1 MKRLRFG
8 LLAAGLACGLVIVAG
23 IASGHGERVSAQPA
37 QRLRHPGTGTGPQPG
52 LAASGDALSAAISA
66 AQVQLQGDDRDWNTW
81 ANLGAAYVEEG
92 RVTVDPSYYPKA
104 EGALRRSIELNPD
117 GNFAADIGLGALA
130 NARHEFGDAAVD
142 AQRALAAD
150 PYSATANGVLAD
162 AETQLGDYSAATAAV
177 QRMLDLKPGIDSF
190 SRASYD
196 REIHGDPAGAVAA
209 LQDGLDSAFTPA
221 DTAFCR
227 YYLGELAFN
236 SGDLAEAARQYEAGI
251 AADPGYVPPLEG
263 KAKVEAARGDTAG
276 AIRDYT
282 AVVNRVPQ
290 PQYVLELGDLQASL
304 GHQDAAQEQYRLLAA
319 EQRLFYANG
328 VVDDLTSAQ
337 FAADHG
343 DPAGALRD
351 AEAEWGRRHS
361 VLVADALAWALHVNG
376 RDAEA
381 LGYARQATALGE
393 KNAVFLF
400 HRGMIERS
408 LGQRDEARRDLSD
421 ALRINPHFSVLQA
434 PVATA
439 ALAGLGGAA

>member
-8 LLAAGLACGLVIVAG
+8 LLATGLALGLVIVAG
-23 IASGHGERVSAQPA
+23 IAFGHGDGVSAQPA
-37 QRLRHPGTGTGPQPG
+37 QMLRHPGTGTGPQPG
-52 LAASGDALSAAISA
+52 PAASGDALSAAIVA
-66 AQVQLQGDDRDWNTW
+66 AQRQLQSNDRDWNTW

-92 RVTVDPSYYPKA
+92 RVMVDPSYYPKA
-104 EGALRRSIELNPD
+104 EGALRRSVELNPD
-117 GNFAADIGLGALA
+117 GNFAAEIGLGALA
-130 NARHEFGDAAVD
+130 NARHEFGDAAVH
-142 AQRALAAD
+142 AQRALAVD

-162 AETQLGDYSAATAAV
+162 AETQLGDYPAATAAV

-196 REIHGDPAGAVAA
+196 QEIHGDPAGAAGA
-209 LQDGLDSAFTPA
+209 LQDALDSAFTPA

-251 AADPGYVPPLEG
+251 AADPGSAPPLEG
-263 KAKVEAARGDTAG
+263 KAKLETVRGDTAG

-282 AVVNRVPQ
+282 AVVNLVPQ

-304 GHQDAAQEQYRLLAA
+304 GHQDAAQQQYRLLAA
-319 EQRLFYANG
+319 EERLFDANG

-343 DPAGALRD
+343 DPTGALRH

-381 LGYARQATALGE
+381 LGHARQATALGE

-421 ALRINPHFSVLQA
+421 ALRINPSFSVLQT
-434 PVATA
+434 PVARA

>member
-8 LLAAGLACGLVIVAG
+8 LLAAGLALALLIGAG
-23 IASGHGERVSAQPA
+23 IGFGHGDSGFAQPA
-37 QRLRHPGTGTGPQPG
+37 RMSRHPGTGAGPQPG

-66 AQVQLQGDDRDWNTW
+66 AQLQLQGNDKDWQTW
-81 ANLGAAYVEEG
+81 ANLGSAYVEQG

-104 EGALRRSIELNPD
+104 EGALRRSVELHPD

-162 AETQLGDYSAATAAV
+162 AETQLGDYPAASAAV

-190 SRASYD
+190 ARASYD
-196 REIHGDPAGAVAA
+196 LEIHGNPAGAVGA
-209 LQDGLDSAFTPA
+209 LQDALDSAFTPA

-236 SGDLAEAARQYEAGI
+236 SGDLAEAARQYDAGI
-251 AADPGYVPPLEG
+251 AADPGYAPPLEG
-263 KAKVEAARGDTAG
+263 RAKVEAARGDTAG

-282 AVVNRVPQ
+282 TVVNRVPQ
-290 PQYVLELGDLQASL
+290 PQYVLELGDLEASL
-304 GHQDAAQEQYRLLAA
+304 GHQDAAQEQYRLLAT
-319 EQRLFYANG
+319 ERRLFDANG
-328 VVDDLTSAQ
+328 VIDDLTAAQ

-351 AEAEWGRRHS
+351 ARAEWGRRHS

-376 RDAEA
+376 QDTEA

-393 KNAVFLF
+393 RSALFLF

-408 LGQRDEARRDLSD
+408 LGQRDEARRDLSG
-421 ALRINPHFSVLQA
+421 ALQVNPHFSVLQT
-434 PVATA
+434 PVART
-439 ALAGLGGAA
+439 ALAELGGAA

>member
-8 LLAAGLACGLVIVAG
+8 LLAAGLAPGLVIVAG
-23 IASGHGERVSAQPA
+23 IAFGHGDRVSAQPA
-37 QRLRHPGTGTGPQPG
+37 QMLRHPGTGAGPQPG
-52 LAASGDALSAAISA
+52 LAASGDALSAAIGA
-66 AQVQLQGDDRDWNTW
+66 AQRQLQGNDRDWSTW

-104 EGALRRSIELNPD
+104 EGALRRSLDLNPD

-130 NARHEFGDAAVD
+130 NARHQFADAAVD

-162 AETQLGDYSAATAAV
+162 ADTQLGDYPAATAAV

-196 REIHGDPAGAVAA
+196 REIHGDTAGAVGA
-209 LQDGLDSAFTPA
+209 LKDALDSAYTPT

-236 SGDLAEAARQYEAGI
+236 SGDLAEAARQYDAGI
-251 AADPGYVPPLEG
+251 AADPAYAPPLEG

-319 EQRLFYANG
+319 EQRLFDANG
-328 VVDDLTSAQ
+328 VVDDLTAAQ

-343 DPAGALRD
+343 DPAGALRY
-351 AEAEWGRRHS
+351 AEAERGRRHS

-376 RDAEA
+376 RDADA
-381 LGYARQATALGE
+381 HGYARQATALGE
-393 KNAVFLF
+393 RNAVLLF

-408 LGQRDEARRDLSD
+408 LGQRDEARRDLSE
-421 ALRINPHFSVLQA
+421 ALRINPYFSVLQA
-434 PVATA
+434 PVARA

>member
-1 MKRLRFG
+1 MKRLHFG
-8 LLAAGLACGLVIVAG
+8 LLAAGLALGFVIVAG
-23 IASGHGERVSAQPA
+23 IAFGHGDRVSAQPA
-37 QRLRHPGTGTGPQPG
+37 QMLRHPGTGAGPQPG

-66 AQVQLQGDDRDWNTW
+66 AQLQLKANDKDWQTW
-81 ANLGAAYVEEG
+81 ANLGAAYVEQG

-104 EGALRRSIELNPD
+104 EGALHRSLELNPD
-117 GNFAADIGLGALA
+117 GNFAAEIGLGALA
-130 NARHEFGDAAVD
+130 NARHEF
-142 AQRALAAD
+142 
-150 PYSATANGVLAD
+150 AD
-162 AETQLGDYSAATAAV
+162 AETQLGDYPAATAAV

-196 REIHGDPAGAVAA
+196 REIHGDSAGAVSA
-209 LQDGLDSAFTPA
+209 LQDALDSAFTPA

-236 SGDLAEAARQYEAGI
+236 SGNLAEAARQYDAGI
-251 AADPGYVPPLEG
+251 AADPGYGPPLEG

-290 PQYVLELGDLQASL
+290 PQYVLELGDLEASL

-319 EQRLFYANG
+319 EQRLFDANG
-328 VVDDLTSAQ
+328 VVDDLTAAQ

-343 DPAGALRD
+343 DPAGALRH

-421 ALRINPHFSVLQA
+421 ALSINPYFSVLQA
-434 PVATA
+434 PVARA

>member
-8 LLAAGLACGLVIVAG
+8 LLAAGLALGLVIVAG
-23 IASGHGERVSAQPA
+23 IASGHGDRVSAQPA
-37 QRLRHPGTGTGPQPG
+37 QVPRHPGTGAGPQPG
-52 LAASGDALSAAISA
+52 PAASGDALSAAIVA
-66 AQVQLQGDDRDWNTW
+66 AQRRLQGNDRDWKTW
-81 ANLGAAYVEEG
+81 ANLGSAYVEKG

-104 EGALRRSIELNPD
+104 EGALRRSVELNPD

-130 NARHEFGDAAVD
+130 NARHEFADAAFD

-162 AETQLGDYSAATAAV
+162 AETQLGDYPAASAAV

-196 REIHGDPAGAVAA
+196 LEIHGDRAGAIGA
-209 LQDGLDSAFTPA
+209 LQEALDSAFTPA

-236 SGDLAEAARQYEAGI
+236 SGDLTEAARQYDAGI
-251 AADPGYVPPLEG
+251 AADPAYAPPLEG
-263 KAKVEAARGDTAG
+263 KAKVEAARGDTAA

-282 AVVNRVPQ
+282 AVVSRVPQ
-290 PQYVLELGDLQASL
+290 PQYVLELGDLEASL
-304 GHQDAAQEQYRLLAA
+304 GHKDAAQEQYHLLAA
-319 EQRLFYANG
+319 EQRLFDANG
-328 VVDDLTSAQ
+328 VVDDLTAAQ
-337 FAADHG
+337 FAADHD
-343 DPAGALRD
+343 DPVGALRH
-351 AEAEWGRRHS
+351 AEAEWGRRQS

-376 RDAEA
+376 RDAEG
-381 LGYARQATALGE
+381 LGHARQATALGE

-421 ALRINPHFSVLQA
+421 ALHINPYFSVLQA
-434 PVATA
+434 PVARA

>member
-8 LLAAGLACGLVIVAG
+8 LLAAGLALGFVIVAG
-23 IASGHGERVSAQPA
+23 IAFGHGDHVSAQPA
-37 QRLRHPGTGTGPQPG
+37 QMPRHPGTGAGPQPG
-52 LAASGDALSAAISA
+52 PAASGDALSAAIVA
-66 AQVQLQGDDRDWNTW
+66 AQRQLQGNDRDWTTW
-81 ANLGAAYVEEG
+81 ANLGSAYVEAG

-104 EGALRRSIELNPD
+104 EGALRRSVELHAD

-130 NARHEFGDAAVD
+130 NARHEFGDAAVE

-162 AETQLGDYSAATAAV
+162 AETQLGDYPAATAAV

-190 SRASYD
+190 SRASYE
-196 REIHGDPAGAVAA
+196 REIHGDHAGAVAA
-209 LQDGLDSAFTPA
+209 LQQGLDSASTPA
-221 DTAFCR
+221 DIAFCR

-236 SGDLAEAARQYEAGI
+236 TGDLAEAARQYAAGI
-251 AADPGYVPPLEG
+251 AADPGYAPPLEG
-263 KAKVEAARGDTAG
+263 KAKVEAALGDTAG
-276 AIRDYT
+276 AIRDYR

-290 PQYVLELGDLQASL
+290 PQYVLELGDLEMSL
-304 GHQDAAQEQYRLLAA
+304 GHQAAAEEQYRLLAA
-319 EQRLFYANG
+319 EQRLFDANG
-328 VVDDLTSAQ
+328 VVDDLTAAQ

-343 DPAGALRD
+343 DPGGALRH

-376 RDAEA
+376 RDTEA
-381 LGYARQATALGE
+381 LGYERQATALGE

-400 HRGMIERS
+400 HAGMIERS
-408 LGQRDEARRDLSD
+408 LGQREAAHRDLSD
-421 ALRINPHFSVLQA
+421 ALGINPHFSVLLA
-434 PVATA
+434 PVAGA

>member
-8 LLAAGLACGLVIVAG
+8 LLAAGLALGFVIVAG
-23 IASGHGERVSAQPA
+23 IAFGHGDRVSAQPA
-37 QRLRHPGTGTGPQPG
+37 QMLRHPGTGAGPQPG

-66 AQVQLQGDDRDWNTW
+66 AQLQLKANDKDWQTW
-81 ANLGAAYVEEG
+81 ANLGAAYVEQG
-92 RVTVDPSYYPKA
+92 RVTVDPSYYPEA
-104 EGALRRSIELNPD
+104 EGALHRSLELNPD

-130 NARHEFGDAAVD
+130 NARHEFADAAVD
-142 AQRALAAD
+142 AERALATD

-162 AETQLGDYSAATAAV
+162 AETQLGDYPAATAAV

-196 REIHGDPAGAVAA
+196 REIHGDPAGAVGA
-209 LQDGLDSAFTPA
+209 LQDALDSAFTPA

-236 SGDLAEAARQYEAGI
+236 SGNLAEAARQYDAGI
-251 AADPGYVPPLEG
+251 AADPGYAPPLEG
-263 KAKVEAARGDTAG
+263 RAKVEAARGDTAG

-282 AVVNRVPQ
+282 TVVNRVPQ
-290 PQYVLELGDLQASL
+290 PQYVLELGDLEASL
-304 GHQDAAQEQYRLLAA
+304 GHQDAAQEQYRFLAA
-319 EQRLFYANG
+319 EQRLFDANG
-328 VVDDLTSAQ
+328 VVDDLTAAQ

-343 DPAGALRD
+343 DPAAALRH

-381 LGYARQATALGE
+381 LGSARQATALGE
-393 KNAVFLF
+393 RSALFLF

-421 ALRINPHFSVLQA
+421 ALRINPYFSVLQA
-434 PVATA
+434 PVARA